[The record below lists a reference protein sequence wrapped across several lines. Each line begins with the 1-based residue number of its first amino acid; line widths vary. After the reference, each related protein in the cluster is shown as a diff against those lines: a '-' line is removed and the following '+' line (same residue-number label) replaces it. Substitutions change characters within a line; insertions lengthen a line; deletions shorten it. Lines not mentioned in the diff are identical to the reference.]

1 MVNQAENNDELF
13 ELNKDLN
20 GLSQYSEQIDLET
33 QLSKAGEVETPN
45 QLKNLIMAKI
55 NKRDLNYWRSIT
67 LVAAALFITIFGSII
82 LLLIFSKHKIVTTS
96 AIPQPAQKSQD
107 VATILEKE
115 LGVSTPKTKKYYAL
129 YFSSSLCRPC
139 IDLLNE
145 LDRFY
150 IDQKAKNPNFE
161 IVFIELDK
169 HAHLANNQVGL
180 HFKKLE
186 FNDLQDKTFFKQYK
200 DKYGPS
206 FVVID
211 EKGKIVTKHKKNI
224 HQNTFNTVL
233 TEFSNL
239 LAKS

>member
-1 MVNQAENNDELF
+1 
-13 ELNKDLN
+13 
-20 GLSQYSEQIDLET
+20 
-33 QLSKAGEVETPN
+33 
-45 QLKNLIMAKI
+45 MAKI

-180 HFKKLE
+180 HL
-186 FNDLQDKTFFKQYK
+186 
-200 DKYGPS
+200 
-206 FVVID
+206 
-211 EKGKIVTKHKKNI
+211 KN
-224 HQNTFNTVL
+224 
-233 TEFSNL
+233 
-239 LAKS
+239 